1 MNKENQ
7 IISSYRNTAND
18 YFMRLGGSGVYDGH
32 EDWHPA
38 FLTIGCAIQVKDDLT
53 FDVLDPVWFRLPMR
67 IVYGCDDL
75 REKVYEELFS
85 SMKKSLHQH
94 DLLNAAI
101 VELKQILNRYY
112 GINQLSLFEDAYTK
126 AKLEIESNTLK
137 VAR

>member
-7 IISSYRNTAND
+7 IISCYRNTAND

-32 EDWHPA
+32 ENWHPA

-85 SMKKSLHQH
+85 SMKKSLQQH

-126 AKLEIESNTLK
+126 AKSEIESNTLK
-137 VAR
+137 VAK

>member
-1 MNKENQ
+1 MNKENP
-7 IISSYRNTAND
+7 IISCYRNTAND

-32 EDWHPA
+32 ENWHPA

-85 SMKKSLHQH
+85 SMKKSLQQH

-126 AKLEIESNTLK
+126 AKSEIESNTLK
-137 VAR
+137 VAK

>member
-7 IISSYRNTAND
+7 IISCYRKTAND

-38 FLTIGCAIQVKDDLT
+38 FLTIGCAIQVKDNLS
-53 FDVLDPVWFRLPMR
+53 FDALEPVWFRLPMR

-75 REKVYEELFS
+75 REKVYKELSS
-85 SMKKSLHQH
+85 SMKKSPYQH

-112 GINQLSLFEDAYTK
+112 GINQLSSFEDAYTK
-126 AKLEIESNTLK
+126 AKSEIESNTLK
-137 VAR
+137 VAK